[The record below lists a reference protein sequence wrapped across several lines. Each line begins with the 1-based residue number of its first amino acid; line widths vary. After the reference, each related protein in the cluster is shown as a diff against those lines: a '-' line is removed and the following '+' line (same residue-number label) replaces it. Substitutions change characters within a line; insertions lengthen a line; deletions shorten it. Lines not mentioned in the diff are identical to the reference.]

1 MSNHRILR
9 FDITKIKPD
18 DEEVA
23 IRSIRKTKSGAV
35 LLELGKGGKKN
46 DFYAELKGTMG
57 EVAKVTELKPR
68 AKIEIRDLDSLTT
81 DDEVRAAVR
90 IALQEPT
97 EQMDVKISG
106 ANTRE
111 QRRAYVCISSQ
122 AAKTL
127 QKTERIRMGLVRCR
141 IKLLQDVERCY
152 RCFETGHLQYNCKGP
167 DRKGQGLCIR
177 CGESGHKLK
186 ECTRPPKCCI
196 CASKGC
202 IKVDHIPGSHKCEA
216 SKRI

>member
-1 MSNHRILR
+1 
-9 FDITKIKPD
+9 
-18 DEEVA
+18 
-23 IRSIRKTKSGAV
+23 
-35 LLELGKGGKKN
+35 
-46 DFYAELKGTMG
+46 MG
-57 EVAKVTELKPR
+57 EVAKITELKPR
-68 AKIEIRDLDSLTT
+68 AKIEKRDLDSLTT

-90 IALQEPT
+90 IAL
-97 EQMDVKISG
+97 SG

-127 QKTERIRMGLVRCR
+127 QKTERIRVGLVRCR
-141 IKLLQDVERCY
+141 IKLLQDVKRCY
-152 RCFETGHLQYNCKGP
+152 RCFETGHLQYDCKGP

-196 CASKGC
+196 CASKGY
-202 IKVDHIPGSHKCEA
+202 IKVDHIPGSHKCET